1 MFGWYRNR
9 AARERLARHV
19 HSGCYEFCYLAEGA
33 QVFGLGGKDYVLR
46 PGDVFL
52 TFPDEE
58 HGSAG
63 HPMERGSLHWFHL
76 RVPPVGHGALGLG
89 SEETARLF
97 AALAALPTRCF
108 PAGDA
113 VGLPLAA
120 AFAAAQDG
128 TADPLRAV
136 RIGNALVQALL
147 AIVAAATAAP
157 PRRAGGRMQQAVEY
171 MEAHAGER
179 LTIAA
184 VAQAVGLSPS
194 WLKARFRR
202 EVGMPPAEYLLRRK
216 VDRAVELL
224 ANPRLSITRIALRLG
239 FSSSQHF
246 AAVIRRYTGASPSQ
260 LRLSP

>member
-9 AARERLARHV
+9 SARDHLARHV
-19 HSGCYEFCYLAEGA
+19 HQSCYEFCYLAEGA
-33 QVFGLGGKDYVLR
+33 QVFGVGGKDYVMR

-52 TFPDEE
+52 TFPDED

-63 HPMERGSLHWFHL
+63 HPMERGSLYWFHL
-76 RVPPVGHGALGLG
+76 QMPTAGQGVLGLDG
-89 SEETARLF
+89 EATARLF
-97 AALAALPTRCF
+97 AALAELPVRCF

-113 VGLPLAA
+113 VGQPLGA
-120 AFAAAQDG
+120 AFAAAQENG
-128 TADPLRAV
+128 PLVPLRV
-136 RIGNALVQALL
+136 GTGLVQALL
-147 AIVAAATAAP
+147 AIVAAASAAR
-157 PRRAGGRMQQAVEY
+157 PRPTGGRMQRAVEY

-184 VAQAVGLSPS
+184 VARAVGLSPS
-194 WLKARFRR
+194 WFKARFRR

-224 ANPRLSITRIALRLG
+224 ANPRFSITRVALRLG

-246 AAVIRRYTGASPSQ
+246 AAVIRRYTGKSPSQ
-260 LRLSP
+260 LRRSP